1 MIPKDEMKELNDT
14 LSEVAK
20 LKVNFDFL
28 RQAIKKNLRLN
39 YDCNGLR
46 IENDRLIIE
55 LMEMIEPDE
64 MEKIF
69 QRLLN
74 EKKTKERARQEK
86 LKEVAM
92 TKEDDING

>member
-1 MIPKDEMKELNDT
+1 MIPKDEIKEMNDT

-74 EKKTKERARQEK
+74 EKKAKERARQEN

-92 TKEDDING
+92 TKEDDNG

>member
-74 EKKTKERARQEK
+74 EKKAKERAKQEK

>member
-74 EKKTKERARQEK
+74 EKKAKERARQEN

-92 TKEDDING
+92 TKEDDNG

>member
-28 RQAIKKNLRLN
+28 RKAIKKNLRLN

>member
-74 EKKTKERARQEK
+74 EKKAKERARQEN

>member
-1 MIPKDEMKELNDT
+1 MIPKDEMQEMNET

-74 EKKTKERARQEK
+74 EKKAKERARQEN

-92 TKEDDING
+92 TKEDDNG